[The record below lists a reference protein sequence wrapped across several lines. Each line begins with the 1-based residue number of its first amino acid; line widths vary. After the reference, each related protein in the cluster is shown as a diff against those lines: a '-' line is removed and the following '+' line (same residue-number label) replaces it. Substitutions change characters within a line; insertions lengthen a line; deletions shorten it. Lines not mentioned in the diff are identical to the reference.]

1 MNRHGR
7 QCEKNDDWLHHTR
20 LAGIGALLTFGCAIV
35 AMAQPTPGWK
45 PSKNVEIIVPTATG
59 GGADRMGRSIL
70 QILQSHGW
78 IEAGTVVNR
87 PGGGGAIGLNY
98 LHQQASDPHFVLMHT
113 EPLVTN
119 RIMGRNPLD
128 YSVVTPIALLTFED
142 LIYTVRADSPI
153 KDGRDLLEMLRK
165 DPTSVAMSVGSAVG
179 NNSHM
184 AMGMVGRRAGVDIQ
198 KLKVVIFKSGGEA
211 TTALLGGHIDLFI
224 STLTPVMRH
233 IEAGKLRAIAV
244 TSDQRLS
251 GAAATIPTWR
261 EQGVDV
267 AFSSW
272 RVAVAAKGITQ
283 AQAAFWEETF
293 GRLVQTEE
301 WRKDLD
307 HYFLRDAYLRSADTR
322 KFLDEQKIRLQSIL
336 GALGLAKS
344 K

>member
-1 MNRHGR
+1 MVDHGR
-7 QCEKNDDWLHHTR
+7 QGSRKNYRLHRAR
-20 LAGIGALLTFGCAIV
+20 LACAAAMLAFGWAIAAV
-35 AMAQPTPGWK
+35 AQPAPGWK
-45 PSKNVEIIVPTATG
+45 PGKNVEIIVPTATG
-59 GGADRMGRSIL
+59 GGADRFGRSI
-70 QILQSHGW
+70 QRILQGHGW
-78 IEAGTVVNR
+78 IESATVVNK

-98 LHQQASDPHFVLMHT
+98 LHQQDGDPHFVLLHT

-142 LIYTVRADSPI
+142 LIYSVRADSPI

-184 AMGMVGRRAGVDIQ
+184 AMGMVGRQAGVDVQ
-198 KLKVVIFKSGGEA
+198 KLKIVIFKSGGEA

-224 STLTPVMRH
+224 STLTPVLRH

-244 TSDQRLS
+244 TSDRRLS
-251 GAAATIPTWR
+251 GAAATIPTWK
-261 EQGVDV
+261 EQGADV

-272 RVAVAAKGITQ
+272 RVAVAAKGITP
-283 AQAAFWEETF
+283 AQVAFWEETF

-307 HYFLRDAYLRSADTR
+307 RYFLRDAYLSSADTR
-322 KFLDEQKIRLQSIL
+322 KFLNEQQSRLQGIL
-336 GALGLAKS
+336 GALGLAKN